1 MTTIEEARNYFPY
14 IKTGLVYFNHAAVG
28 PISTLVKS
36 KLDEYLLQRSETV
49 VENYFETIPQVK
61 SAKEKI
67 ARLVNSD
74 VNSIGW
80 TDNVSNAMN
89 IIAQGLDWKY
99 GDQIILNDIE
109 FPANVY
115 PFLNLK
121 NIGVE
126 IFFAKSENWK
136 VDLPEIEK
144 LVTSKTRLISIS
156 MVQFLSGYRAD
167 IKAIGDFC
175 KSKNIIFCV
184 DGIQAA
190 GNVNI
195 NLRNYSVDFFAGGT
209 QKWLMGLQGLSYFY
223 ISKNLF
229 DKIIPKNIGWTSV
242 KNAWHFLDYKLDLLD
257 NADRFQNGTNS
268 RIAMIAID
276 ESLNLFEQIG
286 YTQIENKILENST
299 YFIQKLTDNGLNP
312 ILKNIEMKNIAGI
325 VSLKIDNTENIMR
338 NLKERKI
345 ACSLRE
351 GLIRFSPHFY
361 NTKDEINYVV
371 DELTKQISV

>member
-28 PISTLVKS
+28 SISTLVKS

-126 IFFAKSENWK
+126 ILFAKSENWK

-167 IKAIGDFC
+167 IKAIGDYC

-195 NLRNYSVDFFAGGT
+195 NLRYYSVDFFAGGT

-276 ESLNLFEQIG
+276 ESLNLFEKIG
-286 YTQIENKILENST
+286 YAQIENKILENST

-325 VSLKIDNTENIMR
+325 VSLKINNTENIMR

>member
-175 KSKNIIFCV
+175 QSKNIIFCV

-195 NLRNYSVDFFAGGT
+195 NLRYYSVDFFAGGT

>member
-49 VENYFETIPQVK
+49 VENYFETIPKVK

-126 IFFAKSENWK
+126 ILFAKSENWK
-136 VDLPEIEK
+136 VDLPDIEK

-175 KSKNIIFCV
+175 QSKNIIFCV

>member
-126 IFFAKSENWK
+126 ILFAKSENWK

-167 IKAIGDFC
+167 IKAIGDYC

-195 NLRNYSVDFFAGGT
+195 NLRYYSVDFFAGGT

-276 ESLNLFEQIG
+276 ESLNLFEKIG
-286 YTQIENKILENST
+286 YAQIENKILENST

-325 VSLKIDNTENIMR
+325 VSLKINNTENIMR

>member
-14 IKTGLVYFNHAAVG
+14 IKTGFVYFNHAAVG

-126 IFFAKSENWK
+126 ILFAKSENWK

-167 IKAIGDFC
+167 IKAIGDYC

-195 NLRNYSVDFFAGGT
+195 NLRYYSVDFFAGGT

-257 NADRFQNGTNS
+257 NAERFQNGTNS

-276 ESLNLFEQIG
+276 ESLNLFEKIG
-286 YTQIENKILENST
+286 YAQIENKILENST

-325 VSLKIDNTENIMR
+325 VSLKINNTENIMR

>member
-126 IFFAKSENWK
+126 ILFAKSENWK

-167 IKAIGDFC
+167 IKAIGDYC

-276 ESLNLFEQIG
+276 ESLNLFEKIG
-286 YTQIENKILENST
+286 YAQIENKILENST

-325 VSLKIDNTENIMR
+325 VSLKINNTENIMR

>member
-126 IFFAKSENWK
+126 ILFAKS
-136 VDLPEIEK
+136 
-144 LVTSKTRLISIS
+144 
-156 MVQFLSGYRAD
+156 
-167 IKAIGDFC
+167 
-175 KSKNIIFCV
+175 
-184 DGIQAA
+184 
-190 GNVNI
+190 
-195 NLRNYSVDFFAGGT
+195 
-209 QKWLMGLQGLSYFY
+209 
-223 ISKNLF
+223 
-229 DKIIPKNIGWTSV
+229 
-242 KNAWHFLDYKLDLLD
+242 
-257 NADRFQNGTNS
+257 
-268 RIAMIAID
+268 
-276 ESLNLFEQIG
+276 
-286 YTQIENKILENST
+286 
-299 YFIQKLTDNGLNP
+299 
-312 ILKNIEMKNIAGI
+312 
-325 VSLKIDNTENIMR
+325 
-338 NLKERKI
+338 
-345 ACSLRE
+345 
-351 GLIRFSPHFY
+351 
-361 NTKDEINYVV
+361 
-371 DELTKQISV
+371 